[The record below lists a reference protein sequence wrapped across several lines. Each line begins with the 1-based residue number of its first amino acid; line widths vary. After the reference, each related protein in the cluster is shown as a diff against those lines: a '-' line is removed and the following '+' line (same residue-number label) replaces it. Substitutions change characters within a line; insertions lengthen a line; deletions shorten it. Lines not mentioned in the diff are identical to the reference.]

1 MGAFSSTILSL
12 LAFAVT
18 LSLSRPMTATTENSA
33 PLGFQHL
40 VQPHTWLNAVFPFRL
55 TVTGEE
61 LHLQVSVPPAKS
73 VAPALTPPSTTGCI
87 VYALRFSWFES

>member
-1 MGAFSSTILSL
+1 
-12 LAFAVT
+12 
-18 LSLSRPMTATTENSA
+18 MTATTENSA

-40 VQPHTWLNAVFPFRL
+40 EQPHTWLNAVLPFRL

-73 VAPALTPPSTTGCI
+73 VAPDLTPLSTAGCI
-87 VYALRFSWFES
+87 EIAMMFSSVRIVSVSVQHRAPSKAHSVLRR